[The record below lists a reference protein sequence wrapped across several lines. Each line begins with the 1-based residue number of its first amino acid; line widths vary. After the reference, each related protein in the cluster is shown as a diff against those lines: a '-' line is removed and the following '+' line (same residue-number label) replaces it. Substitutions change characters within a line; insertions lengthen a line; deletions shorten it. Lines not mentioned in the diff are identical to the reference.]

1 MYSTNVRV
9 FNIGGK
15 NLIELQRKID
25 KFHDYIEDF
34 TVFDRSKK
42 KNNLVDLNITINQL
56 DLIYIYILLCQQEQ
70 TIYISF
76 VHMEYSPR

>member
-34 TVFDRSKK
+34 TVFDRSK

>member
-25 KFHDYIEDF
+25 KFHNYIEDF
-34 TVFDRSKK
+34 IVFDRSKK
-42 KNNLVDLNITINQL
+42 KI
-56 DLIYIYILLCQQEQ
+56 
-70 TIYISF
+70 
-76 VHMEYSPR
+76 